1 MLYIRGLFF
10 GIFLVIGSIEGLLIE
25 SAEYLINFNGSF
37 SKVFW
42 IVMCFIGSIQTFM
55 SINYVKAYKLKILFL
70 CFLLEGIYYTLIFLL
85 LLTIKMSV
93 WYKIFGFVI
102 LFVLLF
108 LIFTAIFSLHEKL
121 RIQGRISLC
130 KKNY

>member
-25 SAEYLINFNGSF
+25 RAEYLINFNGSF

-42 IVMCFIGSIQTFM
+42 IIMCFIGSIQTFM

-93 WYKIFGFVI
+93 WYKIFGIVI

-121 RIQGRISLC
+121 RIQGRIPLC

>member
-10 GIFLVIGSIEGLLIE
+10 GIFFVIGSIEGLLIE

-42 IVMCFIGSIQTFM
+42 IIMCFIGSIQTFM

-70 CFLLEGIYYTLIFLL
+70 CFLLEGIYYALIFLL

-93 WYKIFGFVI
+93 WYKIFGIVI

-108 LIFTAIFSLHEKL
+108 FIFTAIFSLYEKL
-121 RIQGRISLC
+121 RIQ
-130 KKNY
+130 K